1 PARDPLHDR
10 ARAVGAAEHE
20 VVAPRLRQRRLDRGT
35 PARHLAFAEAR
46 IFGVNDTA
54 QSRRQV
60 RQRRNGHATTAG
72 FAATLSCTNFASV
85 TRSTLPEPST
95 GILSRIMI
103 SDGSISSAAPRSR
116 AKAWNWERVASFC
129 WVARISRS
137 PLRASATA

>member
-1 PARDPLHDR
+1 HRPLREPLHDR
-10 ARAVGAAEHE
+10 ARAIGAAENE
-20 VVAPRLRQRRLDRGT
+20 LLAARLRQRHLDGSAPT
-35 PARHLAFAEAR
+35 RHLVIAEAR
-46 IFGVNDTA
+46 IFDIEDAA

-72 FAATLSCTNFASV
+72 FVATLSCTNFASV

-116 AKAWNWERVASFC
+116 AKAWN
-129 WVARISRS
+129 
-137 PLRASATA
+137 